1 MNKST
6 HLDLPLRV
14 NPVKGV
20 EKQREELRNVQETE
34 KRRIGRKRCYLDCE
48 ETATATPKISQW
60 MFQPAV
66 MDNNCIS
73 LL

>member
-20 EKQREELRNVQETE
+20 EKQREELKNIQETE
-34 KRRIGRKRCYLDCE
+34 KRRMRRKRCYLDCE
-48 ETATATPKISQW
+48 ETATATPKISKW

-66 MDNNCIS
+66 MDNNGIS
-73 LL
+73 YM

>member
-20 EKQREELRNVQETE
+20 EKQREELRNVQE
-34 KRRIGRKRCYLDCE
+34 KDWQE
-48 ETATATPKISQW
+48 EMLSG
-60 MFQPAV
+60 
-66 MDNNCIS
+66 
-73 LL
+73 L

>member
-20 EKQREELRNVQETE
+20 EKQREELKNVQETE
-34 KRRIGRKRCYLDCE
+34 KRRMGRKRCYLDCE
-48 ETATATPKISQW
+48 ETATATPKISMW

-66 MDNNCIS
+66 MDNNGIS
-73 LL
+73 FM

>member
-20 EKQREELRNVQETE
+20 EKQREESKNIQETE
-34 KRRIGRKRCYLDCE
+34 KRRMRRKRCYLDCE
-48 ETATATPKISQW
+48 ETATATPKISKW

-66 MDNNCIS
+66 MDNNGIS
-73 LL
+73 YM

>member
-34 KRRIGRKRCYLDCE
+34 KRRIGRKRRYLDCE
-48 ETATATPKISQW
+48 ETATPKISKW
-60 MFQPAV
+60 MFQAAV

>member
-1 MNKST
+1 MNKSA

-20 EKQREELRNVQETE
+20 EKQREESKNIQETE
-34 KRRIGRKRCYLDCE
+34 KRRMRRKRCYLDCE
-48 ETATATPKISQW
+48 ETATATPKISKW

-66 MDNNCIS
+66 MDNNGIS
-73 LL
+73 YM